1 MEISVII
8 QNVPFRYYRKRLLKS
23 WIISTIKELK
33 FEIGSI
39 NVIITSDEELLI
51 FNQKYLGKNEFTD
64 VIAFDYTESES
75 ISGDIYVSIDRV
87 RDNTQK
93 YQTTIIDELERVIIH
108 GVLHLCGYSDDTDV
122 EKDRMTKIENY
133 FMLKRPDLK

>member
-1 MEISVII
+1 M
-8 QNVPFRYYRKRLLKS
+8 PFRYYRKRLLKS